1 MCYAASAWNTKL
13 LEPAKAKNLPEMQL
27 KSIISLPFDLQI
39 VFSWWWILKKKG
51 VILKETPGRAE
62 TTFCS
67 LFTKCETPSYSLFL
81 VYFQVGFQ
89 AALWQRTGV

>member
-39 VFSWWWILKKKG
+39 VFS
-51 VILKETPGRAE
+51 
-62 TTFCS
+62 
-67 LFTKCETPSYSLFL
+67 
-81 VYFQVGFQ
+81 
-89 AALWQRTGV
+89 